1 VTDPK
6 ESAMHTI
13 PAPHIAPARFAA
25 VIDIENLLIL
35 DAHALTTHRQARNIV
50 GQISNRM
57 AEMPVRVASGR
68 RVATTFMPMLAAQGW
83 GFTLVDTTPDA
94 ADNAL
99 LSAAREFIAA
109 GVTDLVV
116 ASGDHAFAELADG
129 VRLHVISHGDHL
141 SRRLAAVATTV
152 TRLLRPAADFDLA
165 A

>member
-1 VTDPK
+1 MTDPK

-13 PAPHIAPARFAA
+13 PDPHIAPARFAA
-25 VIDIENLLIL
+25 VVDIENLLVL
-35 DAHALTTHRQARNIV
+35 DAHAFATRRQAQNIV
-50 GQISNRM
+50 GQIGDRM
-57 AEMPVRVASGR
+57 AGMPVRVASGR
-68 RVATTFMPMLAAQGW
+68 RVATTFMPLLAAQGW

-94 ADNAL
+94 ADEAL
-99 LSAAREFIAA
+99 LSGAREFIAA

-141 SRRLAAVATTV
+141 SRRLAAVAATV
-152 TRLLRPAADFDLA
+152 TLLLHPATGFDLA